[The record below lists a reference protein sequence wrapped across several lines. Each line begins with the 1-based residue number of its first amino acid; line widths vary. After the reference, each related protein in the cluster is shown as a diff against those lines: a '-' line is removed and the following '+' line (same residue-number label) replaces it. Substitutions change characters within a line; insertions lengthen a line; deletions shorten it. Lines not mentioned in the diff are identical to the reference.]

1 MDFCE
6 LGKNKI
12 IERRRKEGR
21 ERKKEKREKGVIFIL
36 INHWVF
42 LIGETL
48 LLLRS
53 TYYQRPK
60 NLSRHYVTYIKLN
73 FFMRNNGLS

>member
-12 IERRRKEGR
+12 ERRRKEGRKR

-48 LLLRS
+48 LLL
-53 TYYQRPK
+53 
-60 NLSRHYVTYIKLN
+60 
-73 FFMRNNGLS
+73 